1 MTALTADDIAGRLA
15 AGALRDPFSVLG
27 MHEEDGGLIVRVFLP
42 GASSIAV
49 VDRASGEV
57 IAVLPKQNASGLFAG
72 AIERARPFPYRL
84 RVITPSGV
92 VEIEDAY
99 RFGSMLGE
107 IDIDLLAA
115 GSHFRS
121 YNKLG
126 AHPIAL
132 DGVEGVGFAVWAPNA
147 RSVSVVGRFNEW
159 DRRCHPMRLRPEAGV
174 WEIFIPG
181 LAAGESYNYDITGP
195 AGERLPLK
203 ADPCG
208 FFAEH
213 PPATASIVHDPG
225 HFAWHDQEWMARREQ
240 ANAHDAPIAIY
251 EVHLGSWQ
259 RHGDGRYLSYRELAD
274 TLVPYVRDLGF
285 THIELL
291 PISEHPMDGSWGYQP
306 LGLFAPTSRFGTPDE
321 FRHFVQCCHAADI
334 GVLIDWVAGHFPSDP
349 HGLGFFDGT
358 HLYDHADARLGLHP
372 DWNTL
377 IYDFGRRE
385 VAAFLISNA
394 LFWIAE
400 FHIDGLRVDAVS
412 SMLYL
417 DYSRKDG
424 EWVPNKFGGRENLE
438 AIAFLRRLNE
448 VLCTEG
454 GGAITIAEESTAW
467 PMVSRPAD
475 TGGLGFGYKWNLGW
489 MHDTLRYMITEPQHR
504 RYYHGDLIFGFLYGF
519 SENFVLSLSHDE
531 VVHGKRSILGRMP
544 GDRWRRFANLRAY
557 YGFMW
562 CHPGKKSLFM
572 GAEFGQEREW
582 DHDGSLDWQLLDDPI
597 HRGVQQL
604 VRDLNR
610 IYRTEAALHRLDASA
625 DGFAWIEADD
635 SERSCLAFL
644 RRGLDPREIAVIV
657 CNFTPEPR
665 LGYRIGVPWAGRYVE
680 CLNTDATEYGGSGM
694 GNWGEVQ
701 AEPVPSHGHSQSVM
715 LTLPPLSTTIFV
727 WARN

>member
-1 MTALTADDIAGRLA
+1 
-15 AGALRDPFSVLG
+15 
-27 MHEEDGGLIVRVFLP
+27 MH
-42 GASSIAV
+42 
-49 VDRASGEV
+49 
-57 IAVLPKQNASGLFAG
+57 
-72 AIERARPFPYRL
+72 
-84 RVITPSGV
+84 
-92 VEIEDAY
+92 
-99 RFGSMLGE
+99 
-107 IDIDLLAA
+107 
-115 GSHFRS
+115 H
-121 YNKLG
+121 
-126 AHPIAL
+126 
-132 DGVEGVGFAVWAPNA
+132 
-147 RSVSVVGRFNEW
+147 
-159 DRRCHPMRLRPEAGV
+159 
-174 WEIFIPG
+174 
-181 LAAGESYNYDITGP
+181 
-195 AGERLPLK
+195 
-203 ADPCG
+203 
-208 FFAEH
+208 
-213 PPATASIVHDPG
+213 
-225 HFAWHDQEWMARREQ
+225 
-240 ANAHDAPIAIY
+240 APIAIY
-251 EVHLGSWQ
+251 EVHFGSWQ

-349 HGLGFFDGT
+349 HGLGVFDGT
-358 HLYDHADARLGLHP
+358 HLYDHADSRLGLHP

-377 IYDFGRRE
+377 IYDFGRPE

-400 FHIDGLRVDAVS
+400 FHIDGLRVDAVT

-417 DYSRKDG
+417 DYSRPSG
-424 EWVPNKFGGRENLE
+424 GWLPNKFGGRENLE
-438 AIAFLRRLNE
+438 AVAFLRRLNE
-448 VLCTEG
+448 VLGAEG
-454 GGAITIAEESTAW
+454 AGAITIAEESTAW
-467 PMVSRPAD
+467 PMVSGPTD
-475 TGGLGFGYKWNLGW
+475 SGGLGFGYKWNLGW
-489 MHDTLRYMITEPQHR
+489 MHDTLHYISTEPLHR
-504 RYYHGDLIFGFLYGF
+504 RYHHGDLLFGLHYSF
-519 SENFVLSLSHDE
+519 SENFILALSHDE
-531 VVHGKRSILGRMP
+531 VVHGKGSILGRMP

-582 DHDGSLDWQLLDDPI
+582 DHDSSLDWQLLDDPL

-610 IYRTEAALHRLDASA
+610 IYRTEAALHRLDALA

-635 SERSCLAFL
+635 SERSCLAFF
-644 RRGLDPREIAVIV
+644 RRGLDRREIAVIV

-701 AEPVPSHGHSQSVM
+701 AELVPSHGHSQSVM